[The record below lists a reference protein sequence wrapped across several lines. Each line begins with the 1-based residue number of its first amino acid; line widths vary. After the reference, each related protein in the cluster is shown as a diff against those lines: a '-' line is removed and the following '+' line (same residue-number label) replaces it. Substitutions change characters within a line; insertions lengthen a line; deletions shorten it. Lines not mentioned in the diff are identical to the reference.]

1 VAIVLGP
8 ENSPQE
14 NPSLHLLQELV
25 AGDLGADRMDYLVR
39 DALYTGA
46 TAGRFDYHRLLNT
59 LTVIEHPITGTPV
72 LAIEKGGLHAAE
84 GLFLARYFMF
94 LQVYFHDVRR
104 IYDVHLLDF
113 LSAYL
118 PEGRFPQDL
127 ERYIVY
133 TDETVHAAIAKSA
146 SETGDLAEVASRLV
160 GRRHYR
166 LADEITAQDKAR
178 DPEVFD
184 KLTQYASDRFGD
196 LVRTDEA
203 DKEAQTL
210 DPGRLYIVRDDGT
223 MRDIVEESDL
233 IFSLKPIWK
242 GRLYAHR
249 DVLVEVRKACRE
261 FLEGE
266 GAPS

>member
-1 VAIVLGP
+1 
-8 ENSPQE
+8 
-14 NPSLHLLQELV
+14 
-25 AGDLGADRMDYLVR
+25 
-39 DALYTGA
+39 
-46 TAGRFDYHRLLNT
+46 LNT
-59 LTVIEHPITGTPV
+59 LTVIEHPTTGIPV

-94 LQVYFHDVRR
+94 LQVYFHAVRR
-104 IYDVHLLDF
+104 IYDCHLRDF

-118 PEGRFPQDL
+118 ADGHFPAQLDEYMKL
-127 ERYIVY
+127 
-133 TDETVHAAIAKSA
+133 TDDSVGAAIAEEA
-146 SETGDLAEVASRLV
+146 AGGGRLADLALRLRH
-160 GRRHYR
+160 GNHYR

-184 KLTQYASDRFGD
+184 KLTQNASDRFGD

-203 DKEAQTL
+203 DKKAQTL

-223 MRDIVEESDL
+223 MRDILEESEL
-233 IFSLKPIWK
+233 ILSLKPIWK